1 MSPELL
7 TDKYGFISDYI
18 SEFFREMRK
27 RSFTDSIDKYFILG
41 NNLKQRDVIA
51 VRKTVY
57 GLVKLI
63 YPNGDFTK
71 EDVEEVLKYALVG
84 RRVKE

>member
-51 VRKTVY
+51 VRKTV
-57 GLVKLI
+57 
-63 YPNGDFTK
+63 
-71 EDVEEVLKYALVG
+71 
-84 RRVKE
+84 

>member
-41 NNLKQRDVIA
+41 NNLKQRDVIS
-51 VRKTVY
+51 VRKTVS